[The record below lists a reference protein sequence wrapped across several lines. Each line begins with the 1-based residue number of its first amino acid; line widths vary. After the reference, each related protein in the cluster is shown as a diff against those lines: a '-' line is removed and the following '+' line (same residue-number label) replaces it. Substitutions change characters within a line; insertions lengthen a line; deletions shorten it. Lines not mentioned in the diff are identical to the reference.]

1 MRFDSIHQMMKTRSL
16 PGAGLKNGTVR
27 MMVLTGI
34 TLFSLHSLHA
44 QSLVVNEIM
53 ASNRNTIQ
61 DEDGDA
67 PDWIELYNGGA
78 QAVDLSGYSLSDDTL
93 NVRKWT
99 VTEGSIP
106 EGGYKMIFASDKDRR
121 SDILHANFKLAASG
135 ETLLLSDPSGAVIDL
150 VRIPASS
157 TDISYGRTADGIL
170 PWIFQSPT
178 PGSGNTGRPIEGT
191 ADPIVLSHTG
201 GFYPSAFSLTLSA
214 GDSRIFYTL
223 DGSAPDTTDS
233 EYTAPLA
240 IGRTMVL
247 KAFSVKPGH
256 LPARPVT
263 HTYFINES
271 SELPVI
277 SLSADPDDLFD
288 PASGIYTHFNEDW
301 ERPAHVEF
309 FEDDKSPGFSEDCGI
324 NITGSQSANWA
335 QKSIA
340 VKFKEDYG
348 VSGIEYPLF
357 PGFRVNTF
365 KSFVL
370 RNSGNDW
377 QYTHIRDA
385 LMQSLVKDLDVDYQE
400 YRPAVAFINGEYWGI
415 YNIREKISEHYVANR
430 HGVDPG
436 NIDMLENRRT
446 VLHGDSLH
454 YSRLIGYMS
463 SQDMSK
469 AAAYDTM
476 DAMVDLDECILYYAA
491 QAYYDNMDWPGTN
504 IKYWRERSPAGKW
517 RWILIDLDFGFGLYA
532 HGAWEDH
539 VQFMFS
545 TVETRYSNPPWAT
558 FFQRKMVENP
568 VIRNRFINQVADL
581 LNTNFKSTVV
591 VSAIEAMAGHI
602 SGEIG
607 RHRQRWGLSGE
618 STAKMITFAQD
629 RPAYLRDHIRKYFR
643 CGDDGRITVT
653 SSEGGTV
660 LLNTLRLQS
669 ADLPFTGIY
678 FQGNAVHLKA
688 IPRPGYRFDGWSGSV
703 TSLTDTVSFTV
714 GRTTSIRAAFSED
727 SGNSKSV
734 VINEINYRS
743 SDAFDAGD
751 WIELYNPG
759 NWSADLSGWV
769 FMDSDSGHGFTFPA
783 GMVLDA
789 GRYLVLTEDREAFVS
804 CFPDVRDFIGDMG
817 FGLDASGEFIR
828 LKDGEGHIVDSLTYD
843 DQAPW
848 PAEADGQGP
857 TLELKD
863 PGSDNGVAAN
873 WKASA
878 GHGSPGRINSGVAG
892 LDEKNG
898 GSMPARFRLF
908 QNYPNP
914 FNQST
919 RIAFSIPVQSA
930 VSLKVF
936 DVSGREV
943 ATLVDQRLSAGYY
956 SRTWDTAG
964 LTSGVYFYRMKAES
978 FSETRKLLLLR

>member
-1 MRFDSIHQMMKTRSL
+1 MRQMKKIRSL
-16 PGAGLKNGTVR
+16 SGAGLKIGTIP
-27 MMVLTGI
+27 MMVLTG
-34 TLFSLHSLHA
+34 LSVFSLHSVLA
-44 QSLVVNEIM
+44 QNLVINEIM

-99 VTEGSIP
+99 VNAGSIQA
-106 EGGYKMIFASDKDRR
+106 GDYKMVFASDKDRR
-121 SDILHANFKLAASG
+121 TDILHANFKLSASG
-135 ETLLLSDPSGAVIDL
+135 ETLLLSDPSGTVID
-150 VRIPASS
+150 RIGIPASA
-157 TDISYGRTADGIL
+157 TDISYGRTADGGAV
-170 PWIFQSPT
+170 WGFQSPT
-178 PGSGNTGRPIEGT
+178 PESGNTGRLIEGT

-201 GFYPSAFSLTLSA
+201 GFYPSALSLTLSA

-223 DGSAPDTTDS
+223 DGSTPDTTDA
-233 EYTAPLA
+233 EVTAPLA
-240 IGRTMVL
+240 VSKTTVL
-247 KAFSVKPGH
+247 KAVSVKPGT
-256 LPARPVT
+256 LPTRPVT

-271 SELPVI
+271 SGLPVI

-288 PASGIYTHFNEDW
+288 PATGIYTRFNEDL

-309 FEDDKSPGFSEDCGI
+309 FEDDKRPGFSEDCGI

-348 VSGIEYPLF
+348 VSGIDYPLF
-357 PGFRVNTF
+357 PDFRVNTF

-385 LMQSLVKDLDVDYQE
+385 LMQSLVRDLDVDYQE
-400 YRPAVAFINGEYWGI
+400 YRPAVTFINGEYWGI

-430 HGVDPG
+430 HGVDPD
-436 NIDMLENRRT
+436 NIDMIENRRT

-454 YSRLIGYMS
+454 YSRLIDFMS
-463 SQDMSK
+463 TQDMSAP
-469 AAAYDTM
+469 AAVDTM

-504 IKYWRERSPAGKW
+504 IKFWRERSPAGKW
-517 RWILIDLDFGFGLYA
+517 RWILFDLDFGFGLYA

-581 LNTNFKSTVV
+581 LNTNFKSTTV
-591 VSAIEAMAGHI
+591 VSAIEAMAGRI

-607 RHRQRWGLSGE
+607 RHRQRWSLSGE
-618 STAKMITFAQD
+618 STAKMITFAND
-629 RPAYLRDHIRKYFR
+629 RPAYLRDHMRQYFK
-643 CGDDGRITVT
+643 CGADGRIMVT
-653 SSEGGTV
+653 ATEGGMV
-660 LLNTLRLQS
+660 SLNTLRLQT
-669 ADLPFTGIY
+669 ADLPFSGIY
-678 FQGNAVHLKA
+678 FQGNSVHLKA
-688 IPRPGYRFDGWSGSV
+688 VPKPGYRFAGWSGAV
-703 TSLTDTVSFTV
+703 TSKSDTVSLRV
-714 GRTTSIRAAFSED
+714 ARTTNIQAVFIDDIA
-727 SGNSKSV
+727 NSKPV

-743 SDAFDAGD
+743 SDAFNSGD
-751 WIELYNPG
+751 WMELHNPG
-759 NWSADLSGWV
+759 DWSTDLSGWV
-769 FMDSDSGHGFTFPA
+769 FADSDTGRGFTFPA
-783 GMVLDA
+783 GTILDA
-789 GRYLVLTEDREAFVS
+789 GGYLALAEDRAKFSS
-804 CFPDVRDFIGDMG
+804 CFPEVRNFIGNTG
-817 FGLDASGEFIR
+817 FGLDGSGEFIQ
-828 LKDGEGHIVDSLTYD
+828 LKDGEGQVIDSLTFGD
-843 DQAPW
+843 EAPW
-848 PAEADGQGP
+848 PTEPDGLGP
-857 TLELKD
+857 TLELMN
-863 PGSDNGVAAN
+863 PVTDNSLGIN

-878 GHGSPGRINSGVAG
+878 GNGTPGRVNSVVSG
-892 LDEKNG
+892 LDSKT
-898 GSMPARFRLF
+898 GSTLPSRILLY

-919 RIAFSIPVQSA
+919 VIAFSLPVQSV
-930 VSLKVF
+930 VSLRIF
-936 DVSGREV
+936 DVAGREV
-943 ATLVDQRLSAGYY
+943 AMLADQRLSAGHH

-964 LTSGVYFYRMKAES
+964 LTSGVYFIRLQAGS
-978 FSETRKLLLLR
+978 FSVTRKLLLLK